1 MRIREEFKRLGNFW
15 LPSAPKRKIPGT
27 LSISDGG
34 NIELEV
40 AGHFHDDIE
49 EALLTLFNDDSD
61 DLKRIVGLVEG
72 YGEVTLDDCYYKGP
86 FNFIGSPFKFFIHV
100 GRVFTG
106 VAYNEDEIPLFNTLT
121 FSVEGIDEWVGISG
135 INVDYQ
141 REESELT
148 ATISYQPPA
157 NVSLNLGNG
166 MQLLIRFTW
175 TVPEFLCIKEAR
187 ISQKTYFE
195 LVSENE
201 RELYEFTSVVHKIAT
216 FLCLA
221 IDQTVSLNSMKATS
235 DNRRRGIWDGTT
247 ELIPINIYS
256 PSQLYAKDEPR
267 IYQEEMLFGF
277 EQIQNDAEK
286 RIKNWI
292 AVYDKITPALN
303 LYFLAKMGTQTYL
316 AERFMA
322 LVQGLEAYHRRT
334 SDEKRM
340 DEAEF
345 EELVENLVD
354 QCPEEHREWL
364 SRELKYSN
372 EVSLSKRLRDII
384 KPFKDVIGNRTKRE
398 NLIDKIVKTRNY
410 LTHYDRSLA
419 SEAAKGKDLES
430 LCLKMELLFQLHFLQ
445 LIGFNR
451 EQIDSLLADSIP
463 LRRRA
468 QSL

>member
-1 MRIREEFKRLGNFW
+1 MRIKEEFKRLGNFW

-121 FSVEGIDEWVGISG
+121 FSVEGIDEWVGIDG
-135 INVDYQ
+135 FQLKKDD
-141 REESELT
+141 RKKDT
-148 ATISYQPPA
+148 TTISYQQPT
-157 NVSLNLGNG
+157 NVSLKLNKG
-166 MQLLIRFTW
+166 MRLLITF
-175 TVPEFLCIKEAR
+175 PYLIEAGPTEYR
-187 ISQKTYFE
+187 INQKTYFE

-201 RELYEFTSVVHKIAT
+201 RELDEFTSVTHKITT

-221 IDQTVSLNSMKATS
+221 VDQTVSVDGMSATS
-235 DNRRRGIWDGTT
+235 DNRRENIGDGTT
-247 ELIPINIYS
+247 EPIPINIYY
-256 PSQLYAKDEPR
+256 PSQLYSKDEPR
-267 IYQEEMLFGF
+267 IYQGNMLFEFGW
-277 EQIQNDAEK
+277 IRDDAE
-286 RIKNWI
+286 RIINNWLEAYERI
-292 AVYDKITPALN
+292 NPTFD
-303 LYFLAKMGTQTYL
+303 LYFSTQIGQPYL
-316 AERFMA
+316 TVKFLA
-322 LVQGLEAYHRRT
+322 LVQGLEAYH
-334 SDEKRM
+334 
-340 DEAEF
+340 
-345 EELVENLVD
+345 
-354 QCPEEHREWL
+354 HREKNL
-364 SRELKYSN
+364 AAYRQRKKGDRELY
-372 EVSLSKRLRDII
+372 LREKIEDVIE
-384 KPFKDVIGNRTKRE
+384 PFKGVIGNEDKRGE
-398 NLIDKIVKTRNY
+398 LIDEIVNTRNY
-410 LTHYDRSLA
+410 LTHYKPEKESK
-419 SEAAKGKDLES
+419 AAKDEDLWN
-430 LCLKMELLFQLHFLQ
+430 LCVNMELLFQLHFLQ
-445 LIGFNR
+445 LIGFSR